1 MKRKN
6 LITLLF
12 YSILV
17 VASILTV
24 CLYGTMDSY
33 ISNQKNDQFVQRC
46 KDDIVYFLVY
56 QAMELD
62 PDYEPLSFDE
72 NIKDVQL
79 IEDINNAFKLQA
91 RDYYNFIKKDD
102 SLYYDIKDI
111 KTEKE
116 ASNLKENLNQSD
128 YNNFVLNRVNENGNW
143 KVTGTYT
150 DLETIFKD
158 VFTDFIDNNI
168 YDIGQY
174 IEYEEYMP
182 TIEYNGHPYEIYSIC
197 SLNVPENLEI
207 HIRIPLDI
215 SANSNFFGYA
225 MYYQE
230 QIYFEFFSIIYM
242 IITVLLGLI
251 VFIMPKDDLK
261 EIVPFKWTKHV
272 YFEIL
277 FTLLCIILPCA
288 IVMTLYTAA
297 YTASGAVFEIMKQFH
312 IVELSGIVTAVNV
325 LLFFVTYLLISLSW
339 FAFKEFILHPI
350 VYFKERTLT
359 YKLFIWIQNKFYG
372 ISRKDFSKEYS
383 IPILLAVFINLICMF
398 VFSSLEGFGIIC
410 AIVYSFIIFYF
421 AQKHVKEIQ
430 NDYNVILNSAN
441 KLKDGNFDQ
450 KINQD
455 VHLFN
460 SLKESFNG
468 VYDGFEL
475 AVKEEAKSQNMKV
488 ELISNVSHD
497 LKTPLTCIKNYVLLL
512 QDENLDEQTRKEYLE
527 NLNKY
532 ADRLNLLMQ
541 DLLQI
546 SKINSGNIELELNDL
561 NIIALLNQ
569 VLFENEESLLER
581 NLVVKKNFKDEEIIL
596 NLDSNKTYRIFENLL
611 VNISKYALSF
621 SRVYIDVFNK
631 EKEVQIVFK
640 NISQDEMNFT
650 PEEIEERF
658 VRGDKSRHGTGSGL
672 GLAIVKSFTEIQG
685 GTFKIEIE
693 GDLFKT
699 IVSFKKQS
707 ETV

>member
-1 MKRKN
+1 M
-6 LITLLF
+6 
-12 YSILV
+12 
-17 VASILTV
+17 
-24 CLYGTMDSY
+24 
-33 ISNQKNDQFVQRC
+33 
-46 KDDIVYFLVY
+46 
-56 QAMELD
+56 
-62 PDYEPLSFDE
+62 
-72 NIKDVQL
+72 
-79 IEDINNAFKLQA
+79 
-91 RDYYNFIKKDD
+91 
-102 SLYYDIKDI
+102 
-111 KTEKE
+111 
-116 ASNLKENLNQSD
+116 
-128 YNNFVLNRVNENGNW
+128 
-143 KVTGTYT
+143 
-150 DLETIFKD
+150 
-158 VFTDFIDNNI
+158 
-168 YDIGQY
+168 
-174 IEYEEYMP
+174 
-182 TIEYNGHPYEIYSIC
+182 
-197 SLNVPENLEI
+197 
-207 HIRIPLDI
+207 
-215 SANSNFFGYA
+215 
-225 MYYQE
+225 
-230 QIYFEFFSIIYM
+230 
-242 IITVLLGLI
+242 
-251 VFIMPKDDLK
+251 
-261 EIVPFKWTKHV
+261 
-272 YFEIL
+272 
-277 FTLLCIILPCA
+277 
-288 IVMTLYTAA
+288 
-297 YTASGAVFEIMKQFH
+297 
-312 IVELSGIVTAVNV
+312 
-325 LLFFVTYLLISLSW
+325 
-339 FAFKEFILHPI
+339 
-350 VYFKERTLT
+350 
-359 YKLFIWIQNKFYG
+359 
-372 ISRKDFSKEYS
+372 
-383 IPILLAVFINLICMF
+383 
-398 VFSSLEGFGIIC
+398 
-410 AIVYSFIIFYF
+410 
-421 AQKHVKEIQ
+421 
-430 NDYNVILNSAN
+430 ILNSAN